1 MIKVLFND
9 KCSICSTE
17 INHYKSLNTNDI
29 YWLDINNLNESM
41 ELSGKTHKELLRR
54 LKVIKNNKLYSGVK
68 AFIIL
73 WDSIPK
79 YRWLSKVIS
88 LPLIYHISVLAY
100 ELIAIVLYLKNYYQ
114 INEKK

>member
-17 INHYKSLNTNDI
+17 INHYKSLNPNNI
-29 YWLDINNLNESM
+29 YWLDINDLDESM
-41 ELSGKTHKELLRR
+41 KLSGKTHKELLRR
-54 LKVIKNNKLYSGVK
+54 LHVIKEDKLHSGVK

-73 WDSIPK
+73 WDSIPR

-88 LPLIYHISVLAY
+88 LPLIYHISVLTY
-100 ELIAIVLYLKNYYQ
+100 ELIAVILYLKNYSQ

>member
-29 YWLDINNLNESM
+29 YWLDINNLDESM

-54 LKVIKNNKLYSGVK
+54 LHVIKNNKLYSGVK

-73 WDSIPK
+73 WGSIPK

>member
-1 MIKVLFND
+1 
-9 KCSICSTE
+9 
-17 INHYKSLNTNDI
+17 
-29 YWLDINNLNESM
+29 M

-54 LKVIKNNKLYSGVK
+54 LHVIKNNKLYSGVK

-79 YRWLSKVIS
+79 YRWLSRIIA
-88 LPLIYHISVLAY
+88 LPLIYHTSVLVY
-100 ELIAIVLYLKNYYQ
+100 EIIAIGLYLKNYYQ